1 MGVFLLFCS
10 MQKKEKPSNIPPE
23 KHRLYYGLNYNANL
37 TDNLRCYGYV
47 EREQGH
53 GYTKEIEAGI
63 WVKYT
68 F

>member
-1 MGVFLLFCS
+1 LLHV
-10 MQKKEKPSNIPPE
+10 KKEKPSNIPPE

-63 WVKYT
+63 GLKYT

>member
-1 MGVFLLFCS
+1 

-23 KHRLYYGLNYNANL
+23 KHRLYYNANL

-63 WVKYT
+63 GLKYT